1 MMHFLANLFRMIH
14 RMIGI
19 TAPQPRVN
27 ERPFVFMWLALIAF
41 ILLFCWFLFYLMMNV
56 F

>member
-1 MMHFLANLFRMIH
+1 MIRFLAKIFRMVH
-14 RMIGI
+14 GMIGI
-19 TAPQPRVN
+19 TAPEPGYN
-27 ERPFVFMWLALIAF
+27 ERSFVFMWLALIAF

>member
-1 MMHFLANLFRMIH
+1 MVNFLANLFRMMH

-19 TAPQPRVN
+19 TAPEPGHK
-27 ERPFVFMWLALIAF
+27 ERSFVFMWLALVAF
-41 ILLFCWFLFYLMMNV
+41 VLLFCWFLFYLMMNV